1 MRIVSPDKFVNLIKQ
16 NLITNNNEIP
26 FISYPKPTD
35 GKFNIEFGEEIKN
48 VLSVELFSVNGSKE
62 KINDVLF
69 ESLNE
74 KKIKNSTKYITFKS
88 WSILNKNQS
97 K

>member
-1 MRIVSPDKFVNLIKQ
+1 MKFHLLAIQ
-16 NLITNNNEIP
+16 
-26 FISYPKPTD
+26 SQQ
-35 GKFNIEFGEEIKN
+35 GKFNIEFWEEIKN

-74 KKIKNSTKYITFKS
+74 KKSKIQLNISHLKAGVYLIKISLNNNNIIVDR
-88 WSILNKNQS
+88 ILKN
-97 K
+97 